1 MPLINGDT
9 EEAIESVSVDWV
21 SILLKRVEF
30 RENVR
35 AFFRLGQNKLS
46 IIKRCLHRR
55 TGNFLPGGAVNLLP
69 KKFSQVARIL
79 PKRTVEKK
87 RGPHDATTEA
97 ALVYEGGPIL

>member
-1 MPLINGDT
+1 MFASPNRYFTENSHWVPLINGDT

-46 IIKRCLHRR
+46 IIKRCL
-55 TGNFLPGGAVNLLP
+55 
-69 KKFSQVARIL
+69 S
-79 PKRTVEKK
+79 
-87 RGPHDATTEA
+87 
-97 ALVYEGGPIL
+97 

>member
-55 TGNFLPGGAVNLLP
+55 TGNFLP